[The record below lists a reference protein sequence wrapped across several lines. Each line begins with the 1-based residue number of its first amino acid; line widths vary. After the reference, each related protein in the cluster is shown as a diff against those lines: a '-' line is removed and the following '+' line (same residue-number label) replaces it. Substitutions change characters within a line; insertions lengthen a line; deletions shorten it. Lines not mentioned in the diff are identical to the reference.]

1 MKRRPVVE
9 EDAEEEEKEDDDD
22 DEVRA
27 VEELDG
33 IHYGRHCGACRSFF
47 FLSLRTDRFNDSPAL
62 FFFFFIHEQRR
73 LIRPDGA
80 QRSSIPS
87 KTQ

>member
-47 FLSLRTDRFNDSPAL
+47 FSLFANGP
-62 FFFFFIHEQRR
+62 IQ
-73 LIRPDGA
+73 
-80 QRSSIPS
+80 
-87 KTQ
+87 